1 MQITRVNLKNWR
13 NFRTLDAQLRDV
25 TYVLGA
31 NASGKSNLLD
41 AFRFLRDVSKPTGGG
56 LQAAIKGRGGI
67 SKLRCLHARRDP
79 EVCIDVSLSES
90 PDDQVPDWQY
100 VLGFKPEGKGA
111 QRILISREEVW
122 CKGKQ
127 LFSRP
132 DAEDKRDTTRLTQTR
147 LEQILANAQFREL
160 AEFFG
165 SITYLH
171 LVPQLL
177 KYADQLGGR
186 ILENDPFGQGFLGR
200 IAKTPEKTR
209 NARLKKISEALAL
222 AVPQFKELRFFR
234 DDSGHPHLEALY
246 AHHRP
251 NAGWQSEEHFSD
263 GTLRLLGLLWSF
275 LDGSSM
281 LLLEEP
287 EISLNDAVVKE
298 IPRII
303 QKMLRS
309 RKQKK
314 RQVIISTH
322 SEALLSNPGI
332 DGRGVIVLES
342 STNGTTARALQ
353 ADEATAL
360 EAGFSVAEVVLPKTR
375 PASAS
380 HLGLWE

>member
-1 MQITRVNLKNWR
+1 MQVVRVKLKNWR
-13 NFRTLDAQLRDV
+13 NFRTFGAPMRDV
-25 TYVLGA
+25 TYILGP
-31 NASGKSNLLD
+31 NASGKSNFLD
-41 AFRFLRDVSKPTGGG
+41 VFRFLRDVSKPAGGG
-56 LQAAIKGRGGI
+56 LQSAVIARGGI

-79 EVCIDVSLSES
+79 EVCIDVELSDS
-90 PDDQVPDWQY
+90 PDDAIPNWRY

-111 QRILISREEVW
+111 QRILVSKEEVW
-122 CKGKQ
+122 REGKQ

-132 DAEDKRDTTRLTQTR
+132 DKKDRNDAVLLTQTR
-147 LEQILANAQFREL
+147 LEQIVANAEFREL

-177 KYADQLGGR
+177 KFSDQLGGR
-186 ILENDPFGQGFLGR
+186 HLENDPFGQGFLDR
-200 IAKTPEKTR
+200 IGKTTERVR
-209 NARLKKISEALAL
+209 NTRLKKIGEALTL
-222 AVPQFKELRFFR
+222 AVPQFRELRFIK

-263 GTLRLLGLLWSF
+263 GTLRLLGLLWAF

-298 IPRII
+298 IPLII
-303 QKMLRS
+303 QRLQRN
-309 RKQKK
+309 RKLK
-314 RQVIISTH
+314 RQVVISTH

-332 DGRGVIVLES
+332 DGRGVILLEATADG
-342 STNGTTARALQ
+342 STGRTLQ
-353 ADEATAL
+353 VDEASAL
-360 EAGFSVAEVVLPKTR
+360 EAGLSVAEVVLPKTR
-375 PASAS
+375 PSS
-380 HLGLWE
+380 VNQLGFWE